1 MRARQL
7 DRVRFL
13 YVAAAPRVCADP
25 AESSRQLLS
34 HTRIRLPFPL
44 LTGMLL
50 IPNWERES
58 VAVSDT
64 IVIVGASMAGG
75 RAAETLRQEGFDG
88 RLILVGAEPDRPY
101 ERPPLSKDVVRGE
114 APEDKVYLRPAEYY
128 VEQSIELRLGT
139 AAQSLVPAERT
150 VVLSNGERLRYDRLL
165 IATGARV
172 RRLNVPGSDLP
183 GVHYLRTIR
192 DARAIR
198 DAARSAGRVVVIG
211 AGFIGAEVA
220 ASCRVMGRDVTVL
233 EVLPVPLQRVLGE
246 TIGNLYA
253 QIHREHGIDLRLG
266 EGIAEFRGAGR
277 LEEVVT
283 SSGQRI
289 LCDLAVVGVGVQPDV
304 DWLAGSGIELQNG
317 VVVDEFC
324 ATSLPDVYAAGDV
337 ANWWHP
343 TLGERLRVE
352 HWDNAQN
359 QGVAAAKSMLGK
371 GEPYAPVPYF
381 WSDQYDLTLQYVGH
395 ASGQDEVV
403 FRGDRDPR
411 KLLAFYLR
419 DGRLRAAI
427 GVNRFKD
434 VTAARRLIRSGADV
448 TREQLADEQVDL
460 RKLAR
465 G

>member
-1 MRARQL
+1 M
-7 DRVRFL
+7 
-13 YVAAAPRVCADP
+13 AA
-25 AESSRQLLS
+25 
-34 HTRIRLPFPL
+34 
-44 LTGMLL
+44 
-50 IPNWERES
+50 
-58 VAVSDT
+58 SDT

-88 RLILVGAEPDRPY
+88 RVILIGAEPERPY

-114 APEDKVYLRPAEYY
+114 APEDKVYLRPVEYY
-128 VEQSIELRLGT
+128 AEQSIELRLGT
-139 AAQSLVPAERT
+139 AAQSLVPADRS
-150 VVLSNGERLRYDRLL
+150 VVLSNGERVRYDRLL

-198 DAARSAGRVVVIG
+198 DAARSARRVVVIG

-220 ASCRVMGRDVTVL
+220 ASCRVMGLEVTVL
-233 EVLPVPLQRVLGE
+233 EVLPVPLQRVLGD
-246 TIGNLYA
+246 TIGSLYA
-253 QIHREHGIDLRLG
+253 QIHREQGIDLRLG
-266 EGIAEFRGAGR
+266 VGISEFRGTGL

-289 LCDLAVVGVGVQPDV
+289 ACDLAVVGVGVQPEV
-304 DWLAGSGIELQNG
+304 DWLVGSGIELQNG

-324 ATSLPDVYAAGDV
+324 ASSLPDVYAAGDV

-343 TLGERLRVE
+343 ALGERLRVE
-352 HWDNAQN
+352 HWENAQN
-359 QGVAAAKSMLGK
+359 QGIAAAKSMLGK

-434 VTAARRLIRSGADV
+434 ITAARRLIRSGADV